1 MSFNHEEDGMNVVGR
16 FILMVVF
23 GFALVSSAQA
33 KEMKFAFVDLSRVFD
48 NYQKTKDSDVVL
60 QKDSQ
65 AFQTERDKMIEKI
78 RDGQGKLAL
87 LKETEKQKVQAD
99 IDKQKQDLIEYDK
112 QKRTELAKARD
123 EKVREILLEIEK
135 NVSEMAKKE
144 GYDMIFNDRVLVYG
158 DQTMNLTDKVLKGL
172 NDSYPGKK

>member
-1 MSFNHEEDGMNVVGR
+1 MRAVKCFV
-16 FILMVVF
+16 LAVVF
-23 GFALVSSAQA
+23 GLALASFAQA
-33 KEMKFAFVDLSRVFD
+33 KDMKLAFVDLSRVFD

-65 AFQTERDKMIEKI
+65 TFQQERDKMIEKI
-78 RDGQGKLAL
+78 RDAQGKLAL
-87 LKETEKQKVQAD
+87 LKESEKQKIQAD
-99 IDKQKQDLIEYDK
+99 IDKQKSDLIEYDK

-158 DQTMNLTDKVLKGL
+158 DQTMNLTEKVLKGL
-172 NDSYPGKK
+172 NDAYPGKK